1 MRATALFVIG
11 MACALAAQAAERLPD
26 RRVQPAPVISTS
38 SGVTREQLL
47 ELSSQL
53 DSLQGQL
60 RQLQNQIETQGHEL
74 EQLKNRQRGLFDD
87 MDKRLRRLEQGG
99 GRVDAAPAVPTSVPK
114 ASAEEQRQYDTA
126 FQALKQGDYEKA
138 IKGFRD
144 FVARYP
150 QSPLAGHAQYWLGE
164 ANYVLHKPSIALDE
178 FNKVVQRYPQS
189 QKVPDALLKI
199 GFVQQELGAHAKAR
213 KAYDDV
219 IRRYPDS
226 AAAKLAEKRLEKLP
240 Q

>member
-1 MRATALFVIG
+1 MRTTALVVIG
-11 MACALAAQAAERLPD
+11 LTCALAAQAAERLPD
-26 RRVQPAPVISTS
+26 RRTQPAPVISAS

-53 DSLQGQL
+53 DTLQNQL
-60 RQLQNQIETQGHEL
+60 RQLQNQLETQSHEL

-99 GRVDAAPAVPTSVPK
+99 PRVDAAPAPAPVPAV
-114 ASAEEQRQYDTA
+114 SADEQRQYDSA
-126 FQALKQGDYEKA
+126 FQALKKGDYERA
-138 IKGFRD
+138 IKGFGE
-144 FVARYP
+144 FVARHP
-150 QSPLAGHAQYWLGE
+150 QSPLAGHAQYWIGE

-199 GFVQQELGAHAKAR
+199 GFVQQELGAHDKAR

-219 IRRYPDS
+219 IRRYPES

>member
-1 MRATALFVIG
+1 MRARALFFLG
-11 MACALAAQAAERLPD
+11 MTCAFVAQAAERLPD
-26 RRVQPAPVISTS
+26 RRAQPAPVISAS

-53 DSLQGQL
+53 DALQNQL
-60 RQLQNQIETQGHEL
+60 RQLQNQLETQSHEL

-99 GRVDAAPAVPTSVPK
+99 GRVDATPVPAPA
-114 ASAEEQRQYDTA
+114 ASAASADEQREYDVA
-126 FQALKQGDYEKA
+126 FQVLKQGEYEKA
-138 IKGFRD
+138 IKGFRE
-144 FVARYP
+144 FVARRP
-150 QSPLAGHAQYWLGE
+150 QSPLAGHAQYWIGE
-164 ANYVLHKPSIALDE
+164 ANYVLHKPSVALDE

-199 GFVQQELGAHAKAR
+199 GFVQQELGAHDKAR